1 MLHHILYPC
10 NSADVMEF
18 TVLLHG
24 FGGNHRVWK
33 KQIPELQKVSNVLAI
48 NLPSHYDGNVKLTQ
62 LQNAGMAVITQE
74 ILQVLEKYHIR
85 EAVFMGVSLGTVF
98 VKYIEMYYPKY
109 VRNGILVGAIGYV
122 GTFLKGAVNVFS
134 KIGDK
139 LPFKLVYRI
148 FSKILMPMRV
158 SRKSRKLFCECA
170 KALNKYEFKAYMN
183 IFKEHFSLVKR
194 FAEKKHKSNCYILGE
209 WDKCFLKGAT
219 TEAMQT
225 NAELVVLKH
234 SGHVCNIDS
243 TDEFNRIMLEYIA
256 KQKHLFACRATA

>member
-109 VRNGILVGAIGYV
+109 VRNGILVGAIGDV

-170 KALNKYEFKAYMN
+170 KALNKYEFKAYPILLRAN
-183 IFKEHFSLVKR
+183 HWQRICRLCKTISEPCRNPAGINVLGADFC
-194 FAEKKHKSNCYILGE
+194 AEQGKY
-209 WDKCFLKGAT
+209 T
-219 TEAMQT
+219 
-225 NAELVVLKH
+225 H
-234 SGHVCNIDS
+234 SH
-243 TDEFNRIMLEYIA
+243 
-256 KQKHLFACRATA
+256 